1 MMTSDGDDETLVEA
15 PLQALKERNLQLE
28 RRLENLER
36 QKEAVPTV
44 DEVEDDD
51 VEANK
56 PDKSKYLD
64 KRLLFYTIIACVAI
78 FVGVVTTLAVM
89 LNKSSSS
96 DTTTNTQQESE
107 SPPLPGPTTMAPTF
121 DGALLDPTAMPST
134 ALPTGNP
141 STTPS
146 DQPVDPSCQVVYP
159 SIPNLSC
166 VSREEYYGRDAIYY
180 QFSVDCDAYGDYQAQ
195 TGLWESGRT
204 MGTLLGGDWVKLQ
217 LIDRDVETEIVDN
230 VRWQKNGS
238 ECWFSFRIETE
249 YTPSCM
255 RIQLHDDLCSSSYTS
270 DCFALANC
278 DWD

>member
-1 MMTSDGDDETLVEA
+1 MMTSNGDDETLVEA

-44 DEVEDDD
+44 DQVEEDD
-51 VEANK
+51 VEVNK
-56 PDKSKYLD
+56 PDESKYLD
-64 KRLLFYTIIACVAI
+64 KRLLFYIIIACVAI

-96 DTTTNTQQESE
+96 DATTNTQQEPE

-134 ALPTGNP
+134 TPPTSNP
-141 STTPS
+141 STTLF

-166 VSREEYYGRDAIYY
+166 VSREEIFNLDDDSDGLIFF
-180 QFSVDCDAYGDYQAQ
+180 QLSMDCDAYGDYQAQ

-204 MGTLLGGDWVKLQ
+204 MASLFGNDWVKLAPDFRTYQ
-217 LIDRDVETEIVDN
+217 SNPNECRFSAVVETDYAPAI
-230 VRWQKNGS
+230 
-238 ECWFSFRIETE
+238 
-249 YTPSCM
+249 PSCI
-255 RIQLHDDLCSSSYTS
+255 RLRLHDDLCSAFYRS
-270 DCFALANC
+270 DCIDVSTC
-278 DWD
+278 SGD